1 MTRKL
6 LPYEYELIATLGISK
21 EDYLEF
27 LAIQAEYSDPKQES
41 IFDIRNDP
49 GTVVAI
55 VLAVVGVVF
64 QVVSALMTPRPQ
76 VPEIRGVSATS
87 DGGERQTRE
96 QRFSPRFGFN
106 SVQELAKY
114 GDPVPLVY
122 TNTAV
127 NNSGGVR
134 VTGAMIWSAVRSYG
148 SNQFLQMLMM
158 LTGGAITAIDASKS
172 AFGQTPIS
180 DLIAQNKWIYF
191 QPTGTGVLRFRDE
204 TSNNYET
211 DPTKYG
217 GANDNPY
224 RLQPAILNE
233 RLDGFSQAYSPTS
246 SNTFGGYSPVPL
258 NVLSYLRNEAGD
270 KYSTNLG
277 IYVSTSF
284 NWADS
289 GLVPIAVGST
299 MRVTVS
305 STADSPDG
313 VAFSDDLLRS
323 AIDARRTLASVFDDA
338 GIFKLGSARFRVT
351 GTTGTSTDE
360 GDFHVDLTCIEAG
373 SAPALPYNYDEVSD
387 TYNDYTRDPRYYGS
401 LAKVNELLDID
412 QRGDIQTAE
421 DLLRS
426 PALYSVSYH
435 EGSNCYNYWEASER
449 GMRDGDGNMNPGWS
463 SYADGDNYYFCQ
475 HYSYTTTDF
484 IRDLTPDEILSVQT
498 YVNLRNSG
506 SRGSDKLYYLKALV
520 RIEEASYSTLT
531 QCNIVD
537 IALRCQVFRR
547 ISGRQ
552 REYGRERRGGYASSD
567 NGLHQRSSLFTVRYR
582 VANGAWNYVPGIF
595 VVRRAA
601 DQDNY
606 VYLKFSGGA
615 TAYNW
620 QFRFEPVADPI
631 SEITERPDL
640 RLSDGRV
647 RYYYLQNSGDASII
661 DLGNDR
667 QIYFTGFYRDAA
679 ADETYQMP
687 PINESPTATNE
698 WDWFSLDADTQYT
711 TSFDRGPEFSITA
724 VTEQQRE
731 TFNLTRL
738 YRNLSLIG
746 FNVFSGKSLQD
757 MRSFTTFVTQGKPV
771 RRLNTSTLAYP
782 STPDGPSCFAPDIFL
797 DTVIDSDDG
806 IGNYADLQ
814 GIDVEQLA
822 ITKRFCQYNN
832 LFFDGVIADRTNW
845 RSFWVSAAPFS
856 LLEFAR
862 IGGRETLIPA
872 VPYNTTTGEMT
883 RTVAITALFNQGN
896 ILADSYK
903 EEFMDYDANV
913 QDIVATVVYRS
924 LDTNGIFAVNRSLSV
939 QLADT
944 VENDAIQQSFDLS
957 AYVTTEAQA
966 IMFGKLVCN
975 LRRHVRSSIEFKT
988 FPTDSPVMPGAYIYV
1003 DIGQNA
1009 WNGIYTGTI
1018 TAGGVLNTPIEGT
1031 IPNGTYNILLY
1042 RSGNDVVSTT
1052 AVITNN
1058 AAPTLADREGWLFVL
1073 GQTVRSKRVYRVGEV
1088 TMDEEGEV
1096 TIRATIYPCDT
1107 SDRSLIADF
1116 SDNLFTIRR

>member
-1 MTRKL
+1 
-6 LPYEYELIATLGISK
+6 
-21 EDYLEF
+21 
-27 LAIQAEYSDPKQES
+27 
-41 IFDIRNDP
+41 
-49 GTVVAI
+49 
-55 VLAVVGVVF
+55 
-64 QVVSALMTPRPQ
+64 
-76 VPEIRGVSATS
+76 
-87 DGGERQTRE
+87 
-96 QRFSPRFGFN
+96 
-106 SVQELAKY
+106 
-114 GDPVPLVY
+114 
-122 TNTAV
+122 
-127 NNSGGVR
+127 
-134 VTGAMIWSAVRSYG
+134 
-148 SNQFLQMLMM
+148 
-158 LTGGAITAIDASKS
+158 
-172 AFGQTPIS
+172 
-180 DLIAQNKWIYF
+180 
-191 QPTGTGVLRFRDE
+191 
-204 TSNNYET
+204 
-211 DPTKYG
+211 
-217 GANDNPY
+217 
-224 RLQPAILNE
+224 
-233 RLDGFSQAYSPTS
+233 
-246 SNTFGGYSPVPL
+246 
-258 NVLSYLRNEAGD
+258 
-270 KYSTNLG
+270 
-277 IYVSTSF
+277 
-284 NWADS
+284 
-289 GLVPIAVGST
+289 
-299 MRVTVS
+299 
-305 STADSPDG
+305 
-313 VAFSDDLLRS
+313 
-323 AIDARRTLASVFDDA
+323 
-338 GIFKLGSARFRVT
+338 
-351 GTTGTSTDE
+351 
-360 GDFHVDLTCIEAG
+360 
-373 SAPALPYNYDEVSD
+373 
-387 TYNDYTRDPRYYGS
+387 
-401 LAKVNELLDID
+401 
-412 QRGDIQTAE
+412 
-421 DLLRS
+421 
-426 PALYSVSYH
+426 
-435 EGSNCYNYWEASER
+435 
-449 GMRDGDGNMNPGWS
+449 
-463 SYADGDNYYFCQ
+463 
-475 HYSYTTTDF
+475 
-484 IRDLTPDEILSVQT
+484 
-498 YVNLRNSG
+498 
-506 SRGSDKLYYLKALV
+506 
-520 RIEEASYSTLT
+520 
-531 QCNIVD
+531 
-537 IALRCQVFRR
+537 
-547 ISGRQ
+547 
-552 REYGRERRGGYASSD
+552 
-567 NGLHQRSSLFTVRYR
+567 
-582 VANGAWNYVPGIF
+582 
-595 VVRRAA
+595 
-601 DQDNY
+601 
-606 VYLKFSGGA
+606 
-615 TAYNW
+615 
-620 QFRFEPVADPI
+620 
-631 SEITERPDL
+631 
-640 RLSDGRV
+640 
-647 RYYYLQNSGDASII
+647 
-661 DLGNDR
+661 
-667 QIYFTGFYRDAA
+667 
-679 ADETYQMP
+679 MP

-731 TFNLTRL
+731 TFNLSRL

-1096 TIRATIYPCDT
+1096 TIRATVYPCDT
-1107 SDRSLIADF
+1107 NDRSLIADF